1 VSLWLNAVVPAPQ
14 VAEWAG
20 HSVHV
25 LMKVYAKCIYGQ
37 EEAAKRRIEAALKLD
52 ETGTNPATT
61 RMNLDWKLCRPFAAT
76 SEPKRA

>member
-1 VSLWLNAVVPAPQ
+1 MDDSGHENHGGYL

-20 HSVHV
+20 HSIHV

-52 ETGTNPATT
+52 ETGTTPDDDQK
-61 RMNLDWKLCRPFAAT
+61 NLDWKLCRSCAAT

>member
-1 VSLWLNAVVPAPQ
+1 MTYVTRQSLWLNAGVPAPQ

-37 EEAAKRRIEAALKLD
+37 EEAALKLD
-52 ETGTNPATT
+52 ETGTTP
-61 RMNLDWKLCRPFAAT
+61 DDDQKE
-76 SEPKRA
+76 S